1 MSSPRPPL
9 PRVDAYLAG
18 LPAGFA
24 SHPGCLAK
32 GAVVR
37 NAFDDVPGLDALAV
51 ALPPE
56 LAQLVQEPP
65 LAGEWIPEV
74 QFVALVHAIAD
85 VLGLDDA
92 AAAARNRAR
101 SRTLFD
107 SPTYRILMAVFSPAA
122 LVRFSGKR
130 WSNFHRGSTLEVSGA
145 SDDGVRF
152 VLDFPTALFDLRAL
166 GMFAQAFAAAL
177 ELSGGRS
184 PDVLIEEAGPTRCRY
199 RAIWG

>member
-18 LPAGFA
+18 LPDGFA

-37 NAFDDVPGLDALAV
+37 NAYEDVPDHAALAD

-56 LAQLVQEPP
+56 LAPLVREPP
-65 LAGEWIPEV
+65 LAGEWVPEV
-74 QFVALVHAIAD
+74 QLVALVHGVAD

-92 AAAARNRAR
+92 AAAARIRAR
-101 SRTLFD
+101 NRVLFD
-107 SPTYRILMAVFSPAA
+107 SPTYRILMAVFSPAT

-130 WSNFHRGSTLEVSGA
+130 WNNFHRGSALDVSGV

-152 VLDFPTALFDLRAL
+152 TLSFPAALFDARVLAL
-166 GMFAQAFAAAL
+166 YAQAFAAAL
-177 ELSGGRS
+177 ELSGARS
-184 PDVLIEEAGPTRCRY
+184 PDVLVEEAGPTRCRY
-199 RAIWG
+199 RAVWG